1 MIKCGITGHTGNLG
15 SALIKTNKN
24 IKFFKFNGD
33 ITNKNLVRKWISS
46 NDFEY
51 IIHLAAIVPT
61 KKVLKKYKLAKKVNY
76 VGTKNIIDSLI
87 QSKKRISWFFF
98 ASTSHVYSF
107 SKNKIKET
115 NKIKPISKYGKTKL
129 FAENYIRNKLTK
141 NNVKFCIGRIF
152 SIYDNKNNDFIISN
166 LKKKMSHKKNKIFLS
181 NLNHF
186 RDFVT
191 TKYIAKVIV
200 FLMKKKIN
208 GLINIGSGK
217 KSHLKKIAIEMA
229 SKYKK
234 KLEIIDNINP
244 TSMVSDISKL
254 KRVGF
259 KK

>member
-15 SALIKTNKN
+15 SKLIKANKN

-33 ITNKNLVRKWISS
+33 ITNKNLVRKWITS

-61 KKVLKKYKLAKKVNY
+61 KKVLKKYKLAKKVNFI
-76 VGTKNIIDSLI
+76 GTKNIIDSII

-98 ASTSHVYSF
+98 ASTSHVYAY

-129 FAENYIRNKLTK
+129 FAENYISNKLTK
-141 NNVKFCIGRIF
+141 NDVKFCIGRIF
-152 SIYDNKNNDFIISN
+152 SIYDNKNNDFFVSN
-166 LKKKMSHKKNKIFLS
+166 LKKKLSYKKDKIILS

-191 TKYIAKVIV
+191 TKHIAKVIV
-200 FLMKKKIN
+200 FLMKKKIS

-217 KSHLKKIAIEMA
+217 KTHLKSIAIKMA
-229 SKYKK
+229 NKYKK
-234 KLEIIDNINP
+234 KIEITDNINP
-244 TSMVSDISKL
+244 TIMVSDISKL
-254 KRVGF
+254 KRIGF

>member
-15 SALIKTNKN
+15 SVLIKSKKN

-33 ITNKNLVRKWISS
+33 ITNKNLVSKWINSS
-46 NDFEY
+46 DFEY
-51 IIHLAAIVPT
+51 IVHLAAIVPT
-61 KKVLKKYKLAKKVNY
+61 KKVLKKYKFAKKVNF
-76 VGTKNIIDSLI
+76 VGTKNIIDSII
-87 QSKKRISWFFF
+87 QSKKKISWFFF

-107 SKNKIKET
+107 SKKKIKET

-129 FAENYIRNKLTK
+129 FAENYIRNKLIK

-152 SIYDNKNNDFIISN
+152 SIYDNKSNDFIISN
-166 LKKKMSHKKNKIFLS
+166 LKKKMSYKKDKIILS

-191 TKYIAKVIV
+191 TEYIAKVIA
-200 FLMKKKIN
+200 FLMKKKVN

-217 KSHLKKIAIEMA
+217 KTHLKKIAIKMA

-234 KLEIIDNINP
+234 KIKIADNINP
-244 TSMVSDISKL
+244 TTMVSDISRLKKL
-254 KRVGF
+254 GF
-259 KK
+259 KE

>member
-1 MIKCGITGHTGNLG
+1 MKCGITGHTGNLG
-15 SALIKTNKN
+15 SVLIKSNKN

-33 ITNKNLVRKWISS
+33 ITNKNLVKKWINS

-51 IIHLAAIVPT
+51 IVHLAAIVPT
-61 KKVLKKYKLAKKVNY
+61 KKVVKKYKLAKKVNF
-76 VGTKNIIDSLI
+76 VGTKNIIDSLLL
-87 QSKKRISWFFF
+87 SKKRISWFFF

-129 FAENYIRNKLTK
+129 FAENYIRNKLIK
-141 NNVKFCIGRIF
+141 NNIKFCIGRIF
-152 SIYDNKNNDFIISN
+152 SIYDNKNSDFLISN
-166 LKKKMSHKKNKIFLS
+166 LKKKMSYKKDKVILS

-191 TKYIAKVIV
+191 TKYISKVIV

-208 GLINIGSGK
+208 GLINIGSGRK
-217 KSHLKKIAIEMA
+217 THLKKVAIEMA
-229 SKYKK
+229 NKYKK
-234 KLEIIDNINP
+234 KIEITDNINP
-244 TSMVSDISKL
+244 TTMISDISKL
-254 KRVGF
+254 KRMGF

>member
-1 MIKCGITGHTGNLG
+1 MMKCGITGHTGNLG
-15 SALIKTNKN
+15 STLIKANKN

-33 ITNKNLVRKWISS
+33 ITNKNLVRKWITS

-61 KKVLKKYKLAKKVNY
+61 KKVLKKYKLAKKVNFI
-76 VGTKNIIDSLI
+76 GTKNIIDSII

-98 ASTSHVYSF
+98 ASTSHVYAY

-129 FAENYIRNKLTK
+129 FAENYISSRLTK
-141 NNVKFCIGRIF
+141 NEVKFCIGRIF
-152 SIYDNKNNDFIISN
+152 SIYDNKNSDFFVSN
-166 LKKKMSHKKNKIFLS
+166 LKKKMSYKKDKIILS

-191 TKYIAKVIV
+191 TKYISKVIV

-217 KSHLKKIAIEMA
+217 KTHLKKIAIEMA

-234 KLEIIDNINP
+234 KIEITDNINP
-244 TSMVSDISKL
+244 TTMVSDISKL
-254 KRVGF
+254 KRIGF